1 MILPVSPEVAVV
13 FCNESRC
20 GVAPSAEI
28 MQRAKIPHL
37 DVSLLKD
44 APHQGSQ
51 LSALVWLEKVVL
63 PSREPVIRTKENA
76 FTCFQA
82 FAALVSLMQSESE
95 SMEQDAEVCL
105 MHPSLKSAFEA
116 AYPPKSPTHRDL
128 VAVDFEGF
136 FGLGLG
142 EDHFTRLLTLVE
154 ERCRELAT
162 PDTMEQNWAL
172 FDKTPS
178 QLPHTQ
184 PGSEGSNRGKKQSS
198 SPRGKDPSKS
208 LAFQSAWEASQAL
221 DSLRWMFEERQD
233 ILATFVQE
241 LEGPM
246 GNLQAKV
253 FGTRA
258 RRE

>member
-44 APHQGSQ
+44 APHQGMTNITVQ
-51 LSALVWLEKVVL
+51 GEKRVL
-63 PSREPVIRTKENA
+63 PSREPVTRTKENA
-76 FTCFQA
+76 FKCFQA
-82 FAALVSLMQSESE
+82 FVALASLMQSESE
-95 SMEQDAEVCL
+95 SMEQDAEICL
-105 MHPSLKSAFEA
+105 MHPDLKSAFEA
-116 AYPPKSPTHRDL
+116 AYPPKSPAHRDL

-142 EDHFTRLLTLVE
+142 EEHFTRLLTLVE

-162 PDTMEQNWAL
+162 SDTMEQNWAL
-172 FDKTPS
+172 SDKTPS

-198 SPRGKDPSKS
+198 SSRGKDPLKS
-208 LAFQSAWEASQAL
+208 LAFQSA
-221 DSLRWMFEERQD
+221 
-233 ILATFVQE
+233 
-241 LEGPM
+241 
-246 GNLQAKV
+246 
-253 FGTRA
+253 
-258 RRE
+258 